1 MPGEELHLAHL
12 LLPRHGTLVEEPGEP
27 IEIALA
33 GTVDQVKAEFDAL
46 KRVGGDGD
54 LEWFAWFFDQGAMPW
69 EEEMR
74 QMELFAEHIIPA
86 FR

>member
-1 MPGEELHLAHL
+1 MLSYFPSVLF
-12 LLPRHGTLVEEPGEP
+12 
-27 IEIALA
+27 LA
-33 GTVDQVKAEFDAL
+33 GTVDHVKSEIEQPKTL
-46 KRVGGDGD
+46 GGEGD

-74 QMELFAEHIIPA
+74 QMELFARHIIPA